1 MRKYFI
7 FKSSDQDKTLVEA
20 FNKLLLDTKRK
31 KIITFSVLIVCFI
44 MSAYSLSS
52 NSDTGG
58 GSILSS
64 PKDKAISKIKH
75 YQELNEDII
84 KALEEEEFDDI
95 AVASRESDKY
105 FQEVLSQDEYLNEE
119 FNMDGIANQTYK
131 PLSSSL
137 TSLVVEYTENGDEST
152 RIPPLIDES
161 IFLSQDANSNL
172 DYILD
177 ELGEDVL

>member
-7 FKSSDQDKTLVEA
+7 FKSSDQDKSLVEA

-52 NSDTGG
+52 NNNSGG
-58 GSILSS
+58 GSVFSS

-84 KALEEEEFDDI
+84 KALEEEDFGDI
-95 AVASRESDKY
+95 AVAHRESDKY

-119 FNMDGIANQTYK
+119 FNMEGIASQSYT
-131 PLSSSL
+131 PLSN
-137 TSLVVEYTENGDEST
+137 SLVDLSAELNKNGEEST
-152 RIPPLIDES
+152 RLPTFINTS
-161 IFLSQDANSNL
+161 ILLAQDANSNL